1 MYLIPIIAIV
11 ILAII
16 AVAWSPL
23 FALILAVIGAIAF
36 FAYIGLQ
43 PRADEQMQPR
53 TGQPDGTSASEN
65 AAPAKTKGIWGE
77 REPE

>member
-16 AVAWSPL
+16 AVAWSPF

-36 FAYIGLQ
+36 FAYVGMQ
-43 PRADEQMQPR
+43 PRSDERMRPR
-53 TGQPDGTSASEN
+53 TGQPDGTGGAEG
-65 AAPAKTKGIWGE
+65 AAPAKTKGAWGE